1 LAHKILKKARN
12 MKHELLKLKNVGKAT
27 YKDLELL
34 GITSIIQL
42 SQAEPDD
49 LFGRLEILTGHAQD
63 PCVWDVFAAI
73 IHEAKTGEKTP
84 WWDWTK
90 IRKMKK

>member
-1 LAHKILKKARN
+1 
-12 MKHELLKLKNVGKAT
+12 MKHELLSLRNVGKAT
-27 YKDLELL
+27 YKDLKLL
-34 GITSIIQL
+34 GITSILQL

-49 LFGRLEILTGHAQD
+49 LFNRLEILTNQTQD
-63 PCVWDVFAAI
+63 PCIWDVFAAI

-90 IRKMKK
+90 IRKMKKMS